1 MHSAPSV
8 SYPVG
13 RSAFVAWLYAA
24 LVSVALLALLAWVV
38 QSSIGW
44 RQWVALAAVLASGA
58 FAARDWRGSPTGVLR
73 WDGVDWSWDEG
84 GDTAAGHPE
93 ISMDLQSRL
102 LLRWCPESG
111 RVRWLWLERASDVS
125 HWDALRRAVYSRAS
139 THVRAAGKPPA
150 APQ

>member
-38 QSSIGW
+38 QSSLGW
-44 RQWVALAAVLASGA
+44 RQWVVLAAVLASGA

-73 WDGVDWSWDEG
+73 WDGVDWSWEEG

-102 LLRWCPESG
+102 LLRWRPESG
-111 RVRWLWLERASDVS
+111 RVRWLWLERASDAS
-125 HWDALRRAVYSRAS
+125 HWEALRRAVYSRAG
-139 THVRAAGKPPA
+139 TPVPPA
-150 APQ
+150 GEPPTA

>member
-24 LVSVALLALLAWVV
+24 LVLVALLALLAWVM
-38 QSSIGW
+38 QSSLGW
-44 RQWVALAAVLASGA
+44 RQWVALAAVLASA
-58 FAARDWRGSPTGVLR
+58 AIAARDWQGSPTGGLR
-73 WDGVDWSWDEG
+73 WDGVYWSWEEG
-84 GDTAAGHPE
+84 GTATPGHPE
-93 ISMDLQSRL
+93 IAMDLQSRL
-102 LLRWCPESG
+102 LVRWRPECG
-111 RVRWLWLERASDVS
+111 RVRWLWLERASDAS

-150 APQ
+150 A

>member
-24 LVSVALLALLAWVV
+24 LVLVALLALLAWVA
-38 QSSIGW
+38 QSSLGW
-44 RQWVALAAVLASGA
+44 RQWIALAAVLASGSI
-58 FAARDWRGSPTGVLR
+58 AAQDWRGSPTGVLR
-73 WDGVDWSWDEG
+73 WDGVGWSWEEG
-84 GDTAAGHPE
+84 GAAAPGQAE
-93 ISMDLQSRL
+93 IAMDLQSRL
-102 LLRWCPESG
+102 LVRWRPESG
-111 RVRWLWLERASDVS
+111 RVLWLWLERGSDVS

-150 APQ
+150 A